1 MTGIDK
7 ALQDRVNTYGTNP
20 AALQKRYQQSQKLI
34 DLLALQQVKS
44 DMQNAKNNIMNSM
57 QNNPNTIAAQR
68 QNEVLGMAK
77 QNVSDKIQQTAG
89 ALGNKQRQQQSQ
101 MKKLMQ
107 LANKLGPRGISSLLN
122 RQQARPQQASSQQAR
137 PQPNPMMAGIAR
149 APAPNMQGIKK
160 AAQGGII
167 GFAGEDTSYV
177 PDLSMLPEAERAA
190 VLQLLQGPE
199 SKEMKDMIVQNF
211 IKNTSQAGLPYPPEP
226 NLQMPDLSSIQNLMS
241 RNQAKDYIQ
250 NIISGSGSNEQK
262 QAAINS
268 FLQKNAANMP
278 TDQMNISGTVSDI
291 VNSKDENTMA
301 GVTGSAVQDSIQS
314 DPLGKKAVTE
324 GFGLAD
330 KLAGLSDSEKLEM
343 KKLYSGLGDLMKTQ
357 LDPARLRR
365 DRLRSALIGAAGYGD
380 AGLMGAGIMRGVQGA
395 EAQQDKAAQSL
406 LGAKIDTFG
415 TFSDKIQDDKRKSLD
430 FAKGTGEAKLGQ
442 QTQAFLIGS
451 GLTKYQIDALSSDA
465 TNFYKNKEIDANS
478 ALGKARL
485 IAEKAITEANNEVK
499 VEVAEIHAEVSKSNN
514 KLVQETNQLLQ
525 KENSKDKRFQVG
537 MNSIN
542 ILTSEMNKR
551 LEDVENLYKQLIETA
566 QIKMSSVKG
575 ETPKKVALREK
586 YEEDLLD
593 LQTNLA
599 KQQGRI
605 KETFKTQIKVIR
617 DQIKG
622 IQVQ

>member
-44 DMQNAKNNIMNSM
+44 DMQNAKNNLMNSM

-89 ALGNKQRQQQSQ
+89 ALGNKQRQQQAQ
-101 MKKLMQ
+101 MKRLMQ

-122 RQQARPQQASSQQAR
+122 KQQARPQQPS

-199 SKEMKDMIVQNF
+199 SKKMKDMIVQNF
-211 IKNTSQAGLPYPPEP
+211 IKNTSQAGLPYPPEE
-226 NLQMPDLSSIQNLMS
+226 NITMPDLSSIQNLMS
-241 RNQAKDYIQ
+241 RNQAKNYIQ
-250 NIISGSGSNEQK
+250 SIISGSGSNEQK
-262 QAAINS
+262 QAAIAS
-268 FLQKNAANMP
+268 FMQKNAANSP
-278 TDQMNISGTVSDI
+278 VGPNISGTVTDI
-291 VNSKDENTMA
+291 INSA
-301 GVTGSAVQDSIQS
+301 GEDSIAGNVSKFIEDKVKS
-314 DPLGKKAVTE
+314 DPLGDDAITKGVAL
-324 GFGLAD
+324 GD
-330 KLAGLSDSEKLEM
+330 KLAGLSDSQKLEM
-343 KKLYSGLGDLMKTQ
+343 KKLYSGIGDLMKTQ

-365 DRLRSALIGAAGYGD
+365 DKLRSALIGAAGKGD
-380 AGLMGAGIMRGVQGA
+380 AGIMGAGIMRGVQGA

-406 LGAKIDTFG
+406 LGTKLDAFRLLSGD
-415 TFSDKIQDDKRKSLD
+415 IQDDKRKSLD
-430 FAKGTGEAKLGQ
+430 FAKAKGEAELGQ
-442 QTQAFLIGS
+442 QTQAFLEGS
-451 GLTKYQIDALSSDA
+451 GLTKYQIESLSTDAS
-465 TNFYKNKEIDANS
+465 NFYKNKEIDANS
-478 ALGKARL
+478 ALGRARI
-485 IAEKAITEANNEVK
+485 IAEKAITEANNETK
-499 VEVAEIHAEVSKSNN
+499 VQIAELHAEVSKANN
-514 KLVQETNQLLQ
+514 KLVQETNRLLQ
-525 KENSKDKRFQVG
+525 KENSKDKRFQIG

-542 ILTSEMNKR
+542 VLTTEMNSR
-551 LEDVENLYKQLIETA
+551 LEDVEDFYKQLIEMAQTKFASVTGNTTA
-566 QIKMSSVKG
+566 KNK
-575 ETPKKVALREK
+575 LRDK
-586 YEEDLLD
+586 YEEELLT
-593 LQTNLA
+593 LQGELA
-599 KQQGRI
+599 DQQKRI
-605 KETFKTQIKVIR
+605 RETFETQISVIR
-617 DQIKG
+617 NQIKG

>member
-89 ALGNKQRQQQSQ
+89 ALGNKQRQQQAQ

-122 RQQARPQQASSQQAR
+122 RQQARPQQAR

-278 TDQMNISGTVSDI
+278 TDQMNISGTVENIIDST
-291 VNSKDENTMA
+291 NKNTMA
-301 GVTGSAVQDSIQS
+301 GAVGTKLKENIGDS
-314 DPLGKKAVTE
+314 PLGEDAITKNY
-324 GFGLAD
+324 GLAD
-330 KLAGLSDSEKLEM
+330 KLAGLSNSQKLEM

-430 FAKGTGEAKLGQ
+430 FASKTGEAKLGQ
-442 QTQAFLIGS
+442 QTQSILAAAGMTEKMFA
-451 GLTKYQIDALSSDA
+451 ALSSDA
-465 TNFYKNKEIDANS
+465 QNFYKDKEIKATS
-478 ALGKARL
+478 ALGQARI
-485 IAEKAITEANNEVK
+485 IAEKAVNAANNAVK
-499 VEVAEIHAEVSKSNN
+499 TQIAELQATVSRENN
-514 KLVQETNQLLQ
+514 KLVQDTNQLLQ
-525 KENSKDKRFQVG
+525 KENDKTRRLQIG
-537 MNSIN
+537 LDAIDRM
-542 ILTSEMNKR
+542 TAKR
-551 LEDVENLYKQLIETA
+551 VDRIKALETMYKNLIENA
-566 QIKMSSVKG
+566 QLKSASVSGTGKN
-575 ETPKKVALREK
+575 ALKQKRK
-586 YEEDLLD
+586 YELELLKLQDELDEQKENITKSFD
-593 LQTNLA
+593 LQIQAIEA
-599 KQQGRI
+599 K
-605 KETFKTQIKVIR
+605 
-617 DQIKG
+617 IKG
-622 IQVQ
+622 ITVN